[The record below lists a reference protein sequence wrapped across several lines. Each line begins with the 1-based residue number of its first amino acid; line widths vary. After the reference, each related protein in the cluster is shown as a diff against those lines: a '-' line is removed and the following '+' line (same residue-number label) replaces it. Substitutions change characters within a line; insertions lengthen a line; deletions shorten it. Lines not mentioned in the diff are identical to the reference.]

1 MRDLITRNLVPSLA
15 LGVATLTGGSLAHA
29 QTADTIIA
37 APPGSVVVAQQPIET
52 VETVR
57 TVSTTTPRHVAR
69 HPVRAAKTADRVT
82 TTRTVAQ
89 QDIVAA
95 PPVVGVA
102 PPIVG
107 PRYYDAIPPAPVA
120 APPYYDAAIA
130 PGPPVP
136 AYRYVYEPD
145 RILVIDPY
153 TNIAVRALPR

>member
-37 APPGSVVVAQQPIET
+37 APAGAVVVAQAPIET

-57 TVSTTTPRHVAR
+57 TVSTTTPRHAVHHPAR
-69 HPVRAAKTADRVT
+69 SAKTADRVT
-82 TTRTVAQ
+82 TTRTIAQ
-89 QDIVAA
+89 QDIVAV
-95 PPVVGVA
+95 PPVIGVA

-107 PRYYDAIPPAPVA
+107 PRYYNAVPPAPVA
-120 APPYYDAAIA
+120 VPPDAAA
-130 PGPPVP
+130 VVPGPPVP

-153 TNIAVRALPR
+153 TNIAVQALPR